1 MDLQKVL
8 LNCLQIIQFIV
19 QYDRSSKEN
28 LNKKMKYEV
37 IDNYDGYDE
46 SLGVFDT
53 KQEARARI
61 RKQVQDTDGEC
72 SCYIVKL
79 HEKDND

>member
-1 MDLQKVL
+1 
-8 LNCLQIIQFIV
+8 
-19 QYDRSSKEN
+19 
-28 LNKKMKYEV
+28 MKYEV

-61 RKQVQDTDGEC
+61 RKQIQDTDCEC

-79 HEKDND
+79 REKNND